1 MDLAKFILLKELNS
15 KISTLKMIKS
25 RKNQLKTQIF
35 HHNRGVNLLGIF
47 VLVIFFLELKSTQE

>member
-25 RKNQLKTQIF
+25 PKNQLKTQIF
-35 HHNRGVNLLGIF
+35 HLNRGVNLLEIF
-47 VLVIFFLELKSTQE
+47 VLAIFFLE